1 MESGGEFQPLTRG
14 QLDIWLS
21 QQTGLVGTEWQL
33 GLLGKIDGPVKHD
46 LLELA
51 IRQALSDAEPG
62 RAVFFESGGEV
73 RQKAFDYADLKLDL
87 HDLTGSEDPARD
99 VRELAAS
106 IQSVPMSLSGP
117 LIKFALFQTQPDEFY
132 LFGLGHHMAVDGLSM
147 ALVSRRIAS
156 VYTALALGKPIPT
169 SAFGSLRDVVDAE
182 AEYEASDDY
191 QEDRAYWSANL
202 PPDSGLDARLSGSAG
217 SRDAYS
223 SSATAQLDSVVIKKI
238 GELNKSLRVRRYS
251 VITAACA
258 LLVRAWSANTSEVA
272 LDFPV
277 SRRVRQETKTLPGMF
292 AGVVPL
298 VLKTPPDCTVAEL
311 CRHVDARIRELL
323 QHQRFPVHTLES
335 AQGGHSGFSHVTNRV
350 AVNFIPGRLTL
361 DLAGTPVTASYTN
374 HGPLGHFGLFFLGS
388 GDELILSTAGAGQ
401 PFADFE
407 VADLADRLQ
416 HIVRAMADDPD
427 RSLSSFDT
435 LRGGECEQ
443 LESWG
448 NRAVLGT
455 PVSSSGVS
463 IPGLFARQVVA
474 GPDAVALRFDGVSV
488 SYRGLDEASNRL
500 AHVLIARG
508 AGPGA
513 RVGLL
518 LPRSADAITAILA
531 VLKTGAAYVPVD
543 PGHPD
548 ERVGF
553 VFGDAGPVAVVTT
566 AGLRDRV
573 AGFDVP
579 IIDIEDPVIAEQP
592 VTPVEG
598 GPVVDDVAYLI
609 YTSGTTGKP
618 KGCAITHRSVVE
630 LLGPLQAELGSGS
643 GQVWSQCH
651 SLAFDFSVWEIWG
664 ALLCGGQVVVAPDEV
679 VRAPEDLY
687 SLLVAE
693 RVNVLSQTP
702 SAFYA
707 LQAVDAAHPERGTQ
721 LALEAVVFGGEALD
735 PQKLGG
741 WMQRHPESPRLINM
755 YGITETTVHVT
766 FREVVAADT
775 DSVVSPVGVPLT
787 HLSAFVLDGWLRP
800 VPVGVV
806 GELYVAGA
814 GVGVGYVGRSGLT
827 GSRFVA

>member
-1 MESGGEFQPLTRG
+1 MQEQIARVARERG
-14 QLDIWLS
+14 VTSFMVVQAGLS
-21 QQTGLVGTEWQL
+21 VLLAKLAGTTDVAVG
-33 GLLGKIDGPVKHD
+33 V
-46 LLELA
+46 A
-51 IRQALSDAEPG
+51 IAGRQ
-62 RAVFFESGGEV
+62 
-73 RQKAFDYADLKLDL
+73 
-87 HDLTGSEDPARD
+87 DPALE
-99 VRELAAS
+99 EL
-106 IQSVPMSLSGP
+106 IGFFVNTLVLRVDLSGDPDVAEVLDRVRARSLEAFEHQDVPFEAVVEDLNPVRSLAHHP
-117 LIKFALFQTQPDEFY
+117 LVQVMLAWQRGGDLPAA
-132 LFGLGHHMAVDGLSM
+132 G
-147 ALVSRRIAS
+147 
-156 VYTALALGKPIPT
+156 LALGDVGIEPLT
-169 SAFGSLRDVVDAE
+169 AETHSARADLTFSLEENWSASGAPVGLFGSVEFRTDVF
-182 AEYEASDDY
+182 
-191 QEDRAYWSANL
+191 DRTTVETL
-202 PPDSGLDARLSGSAG
+202 IDRL
-217 SRDAYS
+217 
-223 SSATAQLDSVVIKKI
+223 
-238 GELNKSLRVRRYS
+238 
-251 VITAACA
+251 
-258 LLVRAWSANTSEVA
+258 
-272 LDFPV
+272 
-277 SRRVRQETKTLPGMF
+277 RRV
-292 AGVVPL
+292 
-298 VLKTPPDCTVAEL
+298 
-311 CRHVDARIRELL
+311 
-323 QHQRFPVHTLES
+323 LEEMT
-335 AQGGHSGFSHVTNRV
+335 ADTAV
-350 AVNFIPGRLTL
+350 AVSAIDVL
-361 DLAGTPVTASYTN
+361 DDVEYSWL
-374 HGPLGHFGLFFLGS
+374 
-388 GDELILSTAGAGQ
+388 DE
-401 PFADFE
+401 
-407 VADLADRLQ
+407 V
-416 HIVRAMADDPD
+416 
-427 RSLSSFDT
+427 
-435 LRGGECEQ
+435 
-443 LESWG
+443 G

-827 GSRFVA
+827 GSRFVACPFGGEGVGSGLRMYRTGDLVRWNAAGELEYVGRADEQVKVRGYRIELGGD